1 MQISFYGYIDV
12 DRPTLKKLA
21 RRHKLAIRDGESADT
36 YAVRLF
42 NHILEGGAQGGG
54 ARDWGRPAA
63 DVSITNWE
71 LDDSTDYDDEHTGGA
86 QW

>member
-21 RRHKLAIRDGESADT
+21 RRHKLAVRDGESADT

-42 NHILEGGAQGGG
+42 NHVLEGGAQ
-54 ARDWGRPAA
+54 AVADRDYRRPAA
-63 DVSITNWE
+63 A
-71 LDDSTDYDDEHTGGA
+71 HPG
-86 QW
+86 

>member
-21 RRHKLAIRDGESADT
+21 RRHKLAIRDDESADT

-42 NHILEGGAQGGG
+42 NHILDGGASLDENNYWADG
-54 ARDWGRPAA
+54 AH
-63 DVSITNWE
+63 VEISNWE
-71 LDDSTDYDDEHTGGA
+71 IDESTDYGDEITGAA

>member
-1 MQISFYGYIDV
+1 MQISFTGYLDV
-12 DRPTLKKLA
+12 DRPSLKKLA

-42 NHILEGGAQGGG
+42 NHILDGG
-54 ARDWGRPAA
+54 ARA
-63 DVSITNWE
+63 DGEALADIY
-71 LDDSTDYDDEHTGGA
+71 LDQWDCDEHWDQDAGDEHTGGA